1 MAMQVWE
8 VGEYMLANVVLQMVH
23 GCYPEHHKEFLMVF
37 GVATVYQ
44 ICGNT
49 FANMYPP
56 ASHT

>member
-8 VGEYMLANVVLQMVH
+8 VGEYML
-23 GCYPEHHKEFLMVF
+23 
-37 GVATVYQ
+37 ATVYQ